1 MIDDTIVRIIFL
13 IVLMLSQQTD
23 HKYIH
28 CRKISHKTLSR
39 AGRRSAGLGSD
50 GGART
55 YTHAVG
61 VRAYGVVCVPQTKR
75 GGVGDGAICSV
86 VVHRWFLTGR
96 RYENYESVLV
106 RFVSWACS
114 LLHFLMKLYVLLPRA
129 FRSPRFWFLKIR
141 PLVS

>member
-39 AGRRSAGLGSD
+39 AVRRSAGLGSD

-61 VRAYGVVCVPQTKR
+61 VRAYGVVRAPQT
-75 GGVGDGAICSV
+75 GCGDVGDGAICSV
-86 VVHRWFLTGR
+86 VGHWWFLRGEDTK
-96 RYENYESVLV
+96 NY
-106 RFVSWACS
+106 C
-114 LLHFLMKLYVLLPRA
+114 
-129 FRSPRFWFLKIR
+129 
-141 PLVS
+141 